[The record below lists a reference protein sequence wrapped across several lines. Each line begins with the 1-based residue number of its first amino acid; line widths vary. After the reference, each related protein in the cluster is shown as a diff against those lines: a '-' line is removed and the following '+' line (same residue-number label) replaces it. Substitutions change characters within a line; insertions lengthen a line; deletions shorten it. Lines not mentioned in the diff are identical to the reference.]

1 MHSARSVLNTLTIR
15 GLVAGFFAIGVLA
28 IGAFVSM
35 PASAQQ
41 KIIFDTDFN
50 TMGDD
55 GQAFVMLVN
64 AMKEGRID
72 LLGMTVVSG
81 NQWLQQGVA
90 DAERAVERMNM
101 AGEIEIY
108 PGARYPLLHDQAMLE
123 AEQALYGK
131 GYSGAWRQPEPQGP
145 DDLTAPPD
153 GFAEQVKATDVH
165 AVDYL
170 IDTIRTNPNEVTIL
184 AVGPLTNLALA
195 FRTDPDIIPLIDR
208 IVYMGG
214 AIEVPGNVTPA
225 AEFNWW
231 FDPEAAKIVLRAP
244 VEHIVIPLD
253 VTNTAAF
260 DKAVFDTITAAGT
273 PIADMFE
280 ATYAEE
286 FEGDPDATAYVWDT
300 LAVAWILDEGVAT
313 DTFDVHIDVN
323 AQFGPDYGRSLG
335 HEQNPPVGTQ
345 PATIIRRIDLD
356 RFWDIYADLLTR
368 PVD

>member
-1 MHSARSVLNTLTIR
+1 MRDYLGTLLAVNI
-15 GLVAGFFAIGVLA
+15 GVAVNIGAIAIGW
-28 IGAFVSM
+28 
-35 PASAQQ
+35 PAMAQE
-41 KIIFDTDFN
+41 KVIFDTDFN

-55 GQAFVMLVN
+55 GQAFVMLVQ
-64 AMKEGRID
+64 AMEEGRID

-90 DAERAVERMNM
+90 DAERAVERMKV
-101 AGEIEIY
+101 ADRVGIY
-108 PGARYPLLHDQAMLE
+108 PGAVYPLLHDQAMLE

-131 GYSGAWRQPEPQGP
+131 GYSGAFRNPEPQGH

-153 GFAEQVKATDVH
+153 GFAEQAKASDTN

-170 IDTIRTNPNEVTIL
+170 IDTIRANPNEVTIL

-195 FRTDPDIIPLIDR
+195 FRTAPDIVPLIKR

-214 AIEVPGNVTPA
+214 AVEVPGNVTPA

-260 DKAVFDTITAAGT
+260 DKALFDRIASADT
-273 PIADMFE
+273 PVADMVE
-280 ATYAEE
+280 ATYASDFAE
-286 FEGDPDATAYVWDT
+286 DPNATAYVWDT
-300 LAVAWILDEGVAT
+300 IAAAWLLDETIAT
-313 DTFDVHIDVN
+313 DTFDVHLDINDE
-323 AQFGPDYGRSLG
+323 FGPDYGRSLG
-335 HEQNPPVGTQ
+335 HEKNPPIGTQ

-356 RFWDIYADLLTR
+356 RFWEMYADLLTR
-368 PVD
+368 PVN